1 MRITTAVL
9 KWLENK
15 IHGKYINRIQELQI
29 YAFKQDSLCS
39 AIRKN
44 HLNMVHK
51 NSEILEKLCRAKEVI
66 EKIES
71 SYSPEDMSNWQ
82 ELKLSL
88 HVADKPF
95 IDIITVIAP
104 FSLKKG
110 IAGSQRLELSTRLA
124 VGGETTPEFM
134 DELSHEL
141 MVALAKECGRNVENK
156 ILRNNG
162 WRT

>member
-1 MRITTAVL
+1 MI

-15 IHGKYINRIQELQI
+15 IHGKYIARILEIEACVLREVNEYSELI
-29 YAFKQDSLCS
+29 KKY
-39 AIRKN
+39 
-44 HLNMVHK
+44 LNLVHE
-51 NSEILEKLCRAKEVI
+51 NNEIKEKLCRAKEVI

-71 SYSPEDMSNWQ
+71 SYRPEDMSSGQ

-104 FSLKKG
+104 FSLKKD
-110 IAGSQRLELSTRLA
+110 IRESQRLELNTRLA

-162 WRT
+162 WRI